1 MHSFLRRAALGAV
14 SLFAVAV
21 PAQDELGLGKMWTF
35 ERPPLE
41 YLKREYGFEAGEQW
55 WNTLRLASLR
65 FGRGCS
71 ASFISPQGLIL
82 TNHHCVR
89 DGIAQVQGDND
100 WVRDG
105 FVARDQEG
113 EVRVPGLTVQ
123 QLIDMRDV
131 TAEVV
136 DGVRD
141 SMSPEDAERRR
152 ESNRQRILAEVRA
165 ADATL
170 DPQLVKLFQG
180 GVWQLYRYR
189 VFDDIRLVMAPQLQV
204 SHFGG
209 DPDNFV
215 YPRYAIDFAF
225 CRAYVDGKPAD
236 TSTCHF
242 PWGDGPEEG
251 DLVFLTGNPG
261 GTQRLLTMSQ
271 LMFRRNARYPRV
283 RELIDSRIDILRE
296 FAAKSAEAEKQLR
309 TSILGL
315 ENAQKLY
322 RGEHQALLSPAF
334 INRKREAELA
344 FQERAQKQGFGAE
357 IAVWDQITELMQDKT
372 DLEAPLNFH
381 SAGGSTLMLRAFAVL
396 DFAATGDEAKA
407 KLARDTD
414 CKRDEVQEA
423 MFADHLRRARGRLLG
438 GDGYVAAMLDDAQ
451 PKEAVER
458 LLTRSSLADAKFLDE
473 LLAGGREAIE
483 ASDDAALVAARI
495 VLPLARQNQARQ
507 ATLDAKES
515 ALAGRDLH
523 AAVERR
529 SCRGLSVQR
538 HRRAVAHR
546 VPRPVRAQRRVRRPA
561 PVRPARALAARG
573 RPVRHA
579 HADRLRLHGRRDRR
593 QLRKSDHQHQGRV
606 RWRAVRRQHR
616 IAGQRVPVRRARRAQ
631 HLRAPAGDRRGAAQG
646 LRRAGPVARDRA
658 IGGCAG
664 DGALGTERSTRT
676 LAAMLLRCL
685 LFLVIL
691 PVVSGAVAAQ
701 DLRAFTG
708 ARIEPVDGP
717 AIADGVLLVRGTR
730 IEAIGDRASVRVP
743 GEAEVV
749 DCTGLT
755 ILPGLVC
762 SHSHIGAVAGA
773 DGSGPIQP
781 EVRALDS
788 INPRDPGI
796 QKAQAGGIT
805 TANIMPG
812 SGHLLSG
819 QTVYV
824 KLRDGRTVDDL
835 LIRLADGRIAGG
847 IKMANGT
854 NPQRDPP
861 FAGTRGKAAALMRAQ
876 LHRAREYQQ
885 KITAANG
892 DADKVP
898 ERNFGLEAL
907 VEALDGKRIVH
918 FHTHRQDDILT
929 VLRLREEFGFRVVLH
944 HVSEGGL
951 VAPEI
956 AAAKVPCSVIVIDSP
971 GGKLEAAHLSLDTGA
986 VLDRAGVLV
995 GFHTDD
1001 GITDSRLFLRSP
1013 ALAMRAGMERQKAL
1027 AAVTI
1032 ANAQMLD
1039 LQDRIGTLT
1048 AGKDADFVLLSG
1060 DPFSVYTRVLQT
1072 WVEGRKVFDFDDP
1085 KDRLMSMGGYGA
1097 SDDQSMSMCCYGT
1110 QGGL

>member
-1 MHSFLRRAALGAV
+1 
-14 SLFAVAV
+14 
-21 PAQDELGLGKMWTF
+21 
-35 ERPPLE
+35 
-41 YLKREYGFEAGEQW
+41 
-55 WNTLRLASLR
+55 
-65 FGRGCS
+65 
-71 ASFISPQGLIL
+71 
-82 TNHHCVR
+82 
-89 DGIAQVQGDND
+89 
-100 WVRDG
+100 
-105 FVARDQEG
+105 
-113 EVRVPGLTVQ
+113 
-123 QLIDMRDV
+123 
-131 TAEVV
+131 
-136 DGVRD
+136 
-141 SMSPEDAERRR
+141 
-152 ESNRQRILAEVRA
+152 
-165 ADATL
+165 
-170 DPQLVKLFQG
+170 
-180 GVWQLYRYR
+180 
-189 VFDDIRLVMAPQLQV
+189 
-204 SHFGG
+204 
-209 DPDNFV
+209 
-215 YPRYAIDFAF
+215 
-225 CRAYVDGKPAD
+225 
-236 TSTCHF
+236 
-242 PWGDGPEEG
+242 
-251 DLVFLTGNPG
+251 
-261 GTQRLLTMSQ
+261 
-271 LMFRRNARYPRV
+271 
-283 RELIDSRIDILRE
+283 
-296 FAAKSAEAEKQLR
+296 
-309 TSILGL
+309 
-315 ENAQKLY
+315 
-322 RGEHQALLSPAF
+322 
-334 INRKREAELA
+334 
-344 FQERAQKQGFGAE
+344 
-357 IAVWDQITELMQDKT
+357 
-372 DLEAPLNFH
+372 
-381 SAGGSTLMLRAFAVL
+381 
-396 DFAATGDEAKA
+396 
-407 KLARDTD
+407 
-414 CKRDEVQEA
+414 
-423 MFADHLRRARGRLLG
+423 
-438 GDGYVAAMLDDAQ
+438 
-451 PKEAVER
+451 
-458 LLTRSSLADAKFLDE
+458 
-473 LLAGGREAIE
+473 
-483 ASDDAALVAARI
+483 
-495 VLPLARQNQARQ
+495 
-507 ATLDAKES
+507 
-515 ALAGRDLH
+515 
-523 AAVERR
+523 
-529 SCRGLSVQR
+529 
-538 HRRAVAHR
+538 
-546 VPRPVRAQRRVRRPA
+546 
-561 PVRPARALAARG
+561 
-573 RPVRHA
+573 
-579 HADRLRLHGRRDRR
+579 
-593 QLRKSDHQHQGRV
+593 
-606 RWRAVRRQHR
+606 
-616 IAGQRVPVRRARRAQ
+616 
-631 HLRAPAGDRRGAAQG
+631 
-646 LRRAGPVARDRA
+646 
-658 IGGCAG
+658 
-664 DGALGTERSTRT
+664 
-676 LAAMLLRCL
+676 MLLRCL